1 MKGDYVM
8 RECEK
13 IELTDIT
20 IPTIP
25 TLPTGPDI
33 ILSGLW

>member
-1 MKGDYVM
+1 MKGEYVM

-13 IELTDIT
+13 IELTNI
-20 IPTIP
+20 IIP
-25 TLPTGPDI
+25 TLPTGSDI